1 VGLREAVSR
10 GLDQTWPKNGAS
22 APQLKHASKV
32 GYTAN
37 GPLLSISICNG
48 GFDMSKEAKRDWKQR
63 LLEELRTLSITV
75 IYLWALFGV
84 LILHRAMV
92 LSDYHIDA
100 PQKLGFALVNALII
114 AKFMLIAE
122 AFHAGERTAARKP
135 LWYSILF
142 KSAFFSVILVVCHI
156 VEEALVQMWHGK
168 STAEIL
174 DRMTVS
180 EIPSLGIIMFVILIP
195 FFATK
200 EIIRVLGKD
209 EFKSLMLSRQSN
221 IGTLQTKE

>member
-1 VGLREAVSR
+1 MSGGLMTS
-10 GLDQTWPKNGAS
+10 DQSERSW
-22 APQLKHASKV
+22 
-32 GYTAN
+32 
-37 GPLLSISICNG
+37 
-48 GFDMSKEAKRDWKQR
+48 KER
-63 LLEELRTLSITV
+63 LLEELKKLSITV

-92 LSDYHIDA
+92 LANYHIDA

-122 AFHAGERTAARKP
+122 AFHAGERAAHKP

-142 KSAFFSVILVVCHI
+142 KSAVFSVILVVRHI

-174 DRMTVS
+174 SGVS
-180 EIPSLGIIMFVILIP
+180 VREILSLGVIMFVILIP
-195 FFATK
+195 FFATR
-200 EIIRVLGKD
+200 ELIRVLGKD
-209 EFKSLMLSRQSN
+209 ELKSLILSRRTNTATFQS
-221 IGTLQTKE
+221 KV